1 MFIITLIIMAFSF
14 GDDYS
19 NQIIARVGDKVITAQ
34 DFIERAEYTPRPLYC
49 RGNSSTDKR
58 IILNSLIGEKLFSME
73 MKKDIPIEIDKYL
86 IGRRNQKMREML
98 FNTITSNAIEKINNF
113 SHWKSLSAIEYNISY
128 LSISNSNLLSEI
140 QNSISIGKSLSNI
153 YASYNSI
160 SEIPKRENINLFSA
174 GNRALREE
182 LFSKVWDRGDIIGPI
197 KTDDN
202 VFMFVQIDSRKKI
215 VNLNQSASTQL
226 DDELTNL
233 IASHIKETEYQKFV
247 SDIMSEMKFDLNPAS
262 YIGFSES
269 IRSWYNEI
277 SEAGSEL
284 NKISPRLNISS
295 PDEILLVLNGEDV
308 TIKQISDWM
317 SIHPLVFRDGYYKD
331 LHFSDQLK
339 YAIADLIR
347 DRNLNDRAISLNLH
361 RHPEVISEYEKWYD
375 NYRAIAQR
383 KEIIDQESEFNST
396 KVTTELN
403 EYFFNVSQKYS
414 EQIGINLEVLD
425 SISLSS
431 IDMATY
437 NNIGPYKLAV
447 PLFPVITNTYKL
459 NYGQPISME
468 NYE

>member
-1 MFIITLIIMAFSF
+1 
-14 GDDYS
+14 
-19 NQIIARVGDKVITAQ
+19 
-34 DFIERAEYTPRPLYC
+34 
-49 RGNSSTDKR
+49 
-58 IILNSLIGEKLFSME
+58 
-73 MKKDIPIEIDKYL
+73 
-86 IGRRNQKMREML
+86 
-98 FNTITSNAIEKINNF
+98 
-113 SHWKSLSAIEYNISY
+113 
-128 LSISNSNLLSEI
+128 
-140 QNSISIGKSLSNI
+140 
-153 YASYNSI
+153 
-160 SEIPKRENINLFSA
+160 
-174 GNRALREE
+174 
-182 LFSKVWDRGDIIGPI
+182 
-197 KTDDN
+197 
-202 VFMFVQIDSRKKI
+202 
-215 VNLNQSASTQL
+215 
-226 DDELTNL
+226 
-233 IASHIKETEYQKFV
+233 
-247 SDIMSEMKFDLNPAS
+247 
-262 YIGFSES
+262 
-269 IRSWYNEI
+269 
-277 SEAGSEL
+277 
-284 NKISPRLNISS
+284 
-295 PDEILLVLNGEDV
+295 VLNGEDV

-437 NNIGPYKLAV
+437 NKIGPYKLAV